1 MPCPVEPQLLT
12 HPEPELLHVQKT
24 SYCLS
29 LSPQPPPGHWEVK
42 AAKEF
47 AKFDLALG
55 VAVVTLALIFVSGY
69 FASIVESL
77 LIQVFNGTFLIA
89 AIPVGVM
96 MFVGEGPLMVAP
108 SPRMR
113 WCFHVLTA
121 LAIAACAYLLA
132 VVSAI
137 LALAMSL
144 T

>member
-1 MPCPVEPQLLT
+1 MFRKLLIA
-12 HPEPELLHVQKT
+12 
-24 SYCLS
+24 CLCR
-29 LSPQPPPGHWEVK
+29 LSHPPGHWEVK

-137 LALAMSL
+137 LALAMNL